1 MMKATRSGGTVMPI
15 QIRDEPTATVL
26 AGATGLQE
34 VRGPDGRLLGQFIP
48 APRPG
53 LSYPEVGLTDAEL
66 MRRLNDPNARWYTP
80 EEVMAR
86 LREIDQCSP

>member
-1 MMKATRSGGTVMPI
+1 MAGSDCGGTAVSI
-15 QIRDEPTATVL
+15 QIHDEPTATNL
-26 AGATGLQE
+26 ARASSPQE
-34 VRGPDGRLLGQFIP
+34 IRGPDGQLLGQFIP

-53 LSYPEVGLTDAEL
+53 LSYPEIGLTDEEL
-66 MRRLNDPNARWYTP
+66 MRRLNDPNAKWYTP

>member
-1 MMKATRSGGTVMPI
+1 MPI
-15 QIRDEPTATVL
+15 DIRDEPTAAAL
-26 AGATGLQE
+26 AAATGLQE
-34 VRGPDGRLLGQFIP
+34 VRGPDGRVLGRFIP

-53 LSYPEVGLTDAEL
+53 LSYPEIGLSDAEL
-66 MRRLNDPNARWYTP
+66 MARLNNPNAKWYTP